1 MKDFPRDS
9 DRMGRDGKAETAK
22 ETVFLESQE
31 FRPFRGRTVRSP
43 PNEVPSMRVELTKYS
58 HLI

>member
-9 DRMGRDGKAETAK
+9 DGMGRVGKAEIAK
-22 ETVFLESQE
+22 VTVFLKSQE
-31 FRPFRGRTVRSP
+31 FRGRMVQSP